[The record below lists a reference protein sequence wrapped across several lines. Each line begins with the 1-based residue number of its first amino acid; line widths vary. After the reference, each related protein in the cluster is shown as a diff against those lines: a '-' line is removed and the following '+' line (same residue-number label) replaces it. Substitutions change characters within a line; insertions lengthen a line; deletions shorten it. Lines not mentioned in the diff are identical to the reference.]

1 MLFTDG
7 RTNGKLG
14 IRNRFLG
21 QFYTLTRYA
30 NNTDFG
36 FTFESYGFWDKGIR
50 YIKKGNYIH
59 VDTATQNDKNYVNQ
73 QQ

>member
-7 RTNGKLG
+7 RKNGKLG
-14 IRNRFLG
+14 IRNSFLG

-36 FTFESYGFWDKGIR
+36 FTFESYVFWDKGIG
-50 YIKKGNYIH
+50 I
-59 VDTATQNDKNYVNQ
+59 
-73 QQ
+73 